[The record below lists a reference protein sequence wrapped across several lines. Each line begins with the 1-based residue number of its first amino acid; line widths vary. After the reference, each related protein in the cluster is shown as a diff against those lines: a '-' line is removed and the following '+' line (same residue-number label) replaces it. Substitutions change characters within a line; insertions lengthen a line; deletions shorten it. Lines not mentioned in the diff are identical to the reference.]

1 MGPEL
6 SIIIV
11 TYNSR
16 REIGDCLTSL
26 ERFCKGVTLETI
38 VFDNASKEG
47 TADWVAANYPNVR
60 LIRSAENVGFARG
73 NNLAAQ
79 FAQGRF
85 VLLLNPDTWVEDD
98 LALALVRFMENHPDA
113 GACTPLILRPDGS
126 RQRGAM
132 RTLPTLTTLFYD
144 QAGLSRLFPRSRRF
158 GRYWMTWWDHN
169 DVREVEQA
177 AGACLLVRREVYEK
191 IGGFDEG
198 YFMYYDDVELCRA
211 IREAGWKIYFTPEV
225 HVYHSGG
232 QSASQEVQQNYAAL
246 HRSMYLYFRRHHG
259 RVATWLA
266 KLIVTFGE
274 AGKLVVLAF
283 LMLTARFQPR
293 PEFWGS
299 RREQFL
305 GHGRLLLQHWWY

>member
-1 MGPEL
+1 MKPEL
-6 SIIIV
+6 SIVIV

-16 REIGDCLTSL
+16 RDIETCLHSL
-26 ERFCKGVTLETI
+26 EKFCRGIALEII
-38 VFDNASKEG
+38 VFDNASADG
-47 TADWVAANYPNVR
+47 TAEVVAQHFPGVR
-60 LIRSAENVGFARG
+60 LIRSTENAGFARG

-79 FAQGRF
+79 HAQGRYL
-85 VLLLNPDTWVEDD
+85 LLLNPDTWVEDD
-98 LALALVRFMENHPDA
+98 LALALVRFIERHPQA

-132 RTLPTLTTLFYD
+132 RTLPTLETLFYD
-144 QAGLSRLFPRSRRF
+144 QTGLSRLFPRSRLF

-198 YFMYYDDVELCRA
+198 YFMYYDDVELCHA
-211 IREAGWKIYFTPEV
+211 IRAAGWKIYFTPEAR
-225 HVYHSGG
+225 VYHSGG
-232 QSASQEVQQNYAAL
+232 QSASQNVMQNYVEL
-246 HRSMYLYFRRHHG
+246 HRSMYRYFRKHHG
-259 RVATWLA
+259 RLQTWLA
-266 KLIVTFGE
+266 KTIVALGE
-274 AGKLVVLAF
+274 TGKLVILAF
-283 LMLTARFQPR
+283 LLLLEKFQPR

-305 GHGRLLLQHWWY
+305 GHGRLLLQHWFY